1 MNLIEIRDLKKYYNK
16 GKNTEVKALNGIN
29 LDIEKGDFCSIIGV
43 SGSGKSTLLHILG
56 CIDKQTE
63 GLYKFNGVDV
73 LKKNEKERAQLRNK
87 TFGFILQDFGLIE
100 EETVYRNTCIPLLF
114 SNSRRHK
121 DVYQILKQL
130 DIYEIK
136 DKKVKQLSGGQ
147 RQRVAIARAL
157 VNDPEVIFADE
168 PTGAL
173 DTKTTEIIMKI
184 LINLNKEGK
193 TIIIVTHNMEIAK
206 ITNKCFTIKDG
217 IICKA

>member
-1 MNLIEIRDLKKYYNK
+1 M
-16 GKNTEVKALNGIN
+16 
-29 LDIEKGDFCSIIGV
+29 
-43 SGSGKSTLLHILG
+43 
-56 CIDKQTE
+56 
-63 GLYKFNGVDV
+63 
-73 LKKNEKERAQLRNK
+73 
-87 TFGFILQDFGLIE
+87 
-100 EETVYRNTCIPLLF
+100 
-114 SNSRRHK
+114 
-121 DVYQILKQL
+121 
-130 DIYEIK
+130 
-136 DKKVKQLSGGQ
+136 
-147 RQRVAIARAL
+147 AIARAL